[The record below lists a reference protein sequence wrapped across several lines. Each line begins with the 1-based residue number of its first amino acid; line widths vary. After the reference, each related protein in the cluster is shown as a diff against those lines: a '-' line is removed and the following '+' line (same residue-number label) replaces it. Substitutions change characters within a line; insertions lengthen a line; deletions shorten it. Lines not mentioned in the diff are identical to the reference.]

1 MSEELN
7 FDLKPVEVPVKI
19 GEQRYVLRE
28 ASEEA
33 ARQWNNAKL
42 RAARMNAD
50 GKTTSID
57 GLADAEPL
65 LVSLCL
71 CMMDPKTGET
81 RTDRNLNPVTVSQA
95 TVLSW
100 PARVVKPLYEKAL
113 AISNLDGKDT
123 PEALETE
130 IANLQERLAKLR
142 GEDYSKNSPAATTE
156 LSPSPA
162 SSGSTSTS

>member
-50 GKTTSID
+50 GKTTSIE

-71 CMMDPKTGET
+71 CLIDPKTGEI
-81 RTDRNLNPVTVSQA
+81 RTDRNLNPVTVALA
-95 TVLSW
+95 TVLGW

-123 PEALETE
+123 PEALEAA

-142 GEDYSKNSPAATTE
+142 GEDLSKNSPSATTT
-156 LSPSPA
+156 
-162 SSGSTSTS
+162 SSDSLANSGNTSTS

>member
-7 FDLKPVEVPVKI
+7 FDLKPVEVSVKI

-33 ARQWNNAKL
+33 SRQWNNAKL

-57 GLADAEPL
+57 GLADCEPL

-71 CMMDPKTGET
+71 CLTDPKTGEI
-81 RTDRNLNPVTVSQA
+81 RLDRQLNPVTVTQA
-95 TVLSW
+95 TVLGW
-100 PARVVKPLYEKAL
+100 PARVVKSLYEKAL

-123 PEALETE
+123 PEALEAE
-130 IANLQERLAKLR
+130 IAKLTERLEKLR
-142 GEDYSKNSPAATTE
+142 GESLPKNLPSATTATSD
-156 LSPSPA
+156 SPSA
-162 SSGSTSTS
+162 